1 LTGTFID
8 TNILIDIA
16 TSSPAWQ
23 RWSSR
28 QLDLALVLGPAL
40 INDIVF
46 AECSIRLPDLE
57 TAQRFL
63 KGAEVTS
70 TPTPPIALF
79 LAGKVFQRYRN
90 SGGTKNFVLPDFF
103 IGAHAFVAGIP
114 LLTRDTRRYKTYF
127 PNLNLI
133 SPDMPLSK
141 AAPDHPGE

>member
-8 TNILIDIA
+8 TKILIDIA

-63 KGAEVTS
+63 ERG
-70 TPTPPIALF
+70 
-79 LAGKVFQRYRN
+79 
-90 SGGTKNFVLPDFF
+90 FF
-103 IGAHAFVAGIP
+103 
-114 LLTRDTRRYKTYF
+114 RRSHF
-127 PNLNLI
+127 
-133 SPDMPLSK
+133 
-141 AAPDHPGE
+141 